1 MNHILLKFYLLIN
14 RNVCLLG
21 TECDRAVIIVASY
34 IWAGLGSTD
43 HQGCCPDDARTLSV
57 APGGA
62 TYLILILLKYTAT
75 LQ

>member
-1 MNHILLKFYLLIN
+1 MNHILLKFYVLII
-14 RNVCLLG
+14 RNG
-21 TECDRAVIIVASY
+21 TECDRAVIIFASY

-43 HQGCCPDDARTLSV
+43 HQGCCPDDATTLSL